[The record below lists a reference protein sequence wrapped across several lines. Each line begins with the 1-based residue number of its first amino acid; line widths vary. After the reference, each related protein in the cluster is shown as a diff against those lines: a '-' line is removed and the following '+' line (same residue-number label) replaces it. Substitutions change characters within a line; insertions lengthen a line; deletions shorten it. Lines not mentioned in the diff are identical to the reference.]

1 MDLPVKIIKMA
12 THQVISEKEALKLMI
27 KYLNDQISGTDRSII
42 LFTHSSYVSVPLLLL
57 AFERHFDLLGD
68 FLSTIS
74 GVSDLLSLTK
84 EFRSEIYDLYGYDHL
99 ISPSL
104 DILHPVIGVDGKRTN

>member
-1 MDLPVKIIKMA
+1 M
-12 THQVISEKEALKLMI
+12 
-27 KYLNDQISGTDRSII
+27 
-42 LFTHSSYVSVPLLLL
+42 PLLLL

-74 GVSDLLSLTK
+74 GVSDLLSLSK
-84 EFRSEIYDLYGYDHL
+84 EFRNEIYDLHGHDHL

-104 DILHPVIGVDGKRTN
+104 DILHPVIGVDGKRTNMISVDRLYQAAESICRETSIMDSLTG